1 MNSDQVMS
9 LVRNVLLGGGALL
22 VEHGINVTTDQW
34 TAIVGGLMA
43 FGAFVWSQVF
53 HAKNGA

>member
-9 LVRNVLLGGGALL
+9 LVRAVLLGLGTPLIASG
-22 VEHGINVTTDQW
+22 VIGTTDQW

-43 FGAFVWSQVF
+43 VGAIIWSQLF
-53 HAKNGA
+53 HARNGV